1 MKNNF
6 VMFCKTY
13 SADLN
18 NFSLMID
25 SFNAFN
31 EDNIKLFVSVPEKEI
46 NLYTKFNNKNIS
58 VITDESYAGNF
69 FTNKSY
75 HGLSTGYI
83 NQEICKLSFWES
95 NIAENYLCIDSD
107 LQFIRKFYISDFMA
121 DKNTPYTVLVMDK
134 DLSIEKHYHDFW
146 NFRQTFIKKIYDDI
160 GLNDKRLR
168 TCHGM
173 QVLNSKVL
181 KSLKKDFMTVK
192 KYSYSD
198 LIKISPYEFTWY
210 NAWFQK
216 CKLIKEVAVEPF
228 FKTFHMRIDYIFS
241 KLKLLNLSDLSYSY
255 IGIIMNSNWNNKH
268 DKYTKTSFFYKKL
281 YSLLKRL

>member
-18 NFSLMID
+18 SFSLMID
-25 SFNAFN
+25 SFNTFN

-107 LQFIRKFYISDFMA
+107 LQFIRKFYISDFMV

-146 NFRQTFIKKIYDDI
+146 NFRK
-160 GLNDKRLR
+160 
-168 TCHGM
+168 
-173 QVLNSKVL
+173 
-181 KSLKKDFMTVK
+181 
-192 KYSYSD
+192 
-198 LIKISPYEFTWY
+198 
-210 NAWFQK
+210 
-216 CKLIKEVAVEPF
+216 
-228 FKTFHMRIDYIFS
+228 
-241 KLKLLNLSDLSYSY
+241 NL
-255 IGIIMNSNWNNKH
+255 
-268 DKYTKTSFFYKKL
+268 
-281 YSLLKRL
+281 